1 MSKGKF
7 IYNEHTLQYEKIE
20 VNWKEQSLK
29 IFGILSAFI
38 VTVIICY
45 PLMSRMF
52 PTAEVQVKNNEI
64 DQLKLRYETLIK
76 QNELNEKAISS
87 LYDRDANLYRMMFN
101 VDPIDPSVLSG
112 GTGGHDKYAHL
123 AKFSSS
129 KTIIETQDKVERLS
143 QLIALQSKSFDT
155 INRLVREKEKMITSI
170 PSIKPVREDMLA
182 SDVGYLSGFGMRI
195 HPIHKVRR
203 MHKGIDFT
211 APQGTAIQAT
221 GSGEVVQA
229 GRDGGYG
236 NCVIIDHGYGYR
248 TLYGHMSRI
257 DVKVGQRMKKGQP
270 IGLIGSTGASTGP
283 HCHYEVHFNGN
294 VVNPIQFVMD
304 GLTPSEYQTL
314 VSAASKEG
322 NSMD

>member
-1 MSKGKF
+1 MSKEKF

-20 VNWKEQSLK
+20 ANWKEQALK
-29 IFGILSAFI
+29 VFGILSALI
-38 VTVIICY
+38 VTVIFCY
-45 PLMSRMF
+45 PLLNRLF
-52 PTAEVQVKNNEI
+52 PTAEVQAKNNEI
-64 DQLKLRYETLIK
+64 DQWKLRFETLMK
-76 QNELNEKAISS
+76 QNDLNEKAITS
-87 LYDRDANLYRMMFN
+87 LNERDANLYRMMFN
-101 VDPIDPSVLSG
+101 MERIDPSVLAG

-123 AKFSSS
+123 GTFGGA
-129 KTIIETQDKVERLS
+129 KTIVQTQDKVEHLS

-155 INRLVREKEKMITSI
+155 IMRMVREKEKMLVSI
-170 PSIKPVREDMLA
+170 PSIKPVREDKLA
-182 SDVGYLSGFGMRI
+182 ADISYLSGFGMRI

-229 GRDGGYG
+229 GKDGGYG

-257 DVKVGQRMKKGQP
+257 DVKVGQKMKKGQQ

-304 GLTPSEYQTL
+304 GLTPTEYQAL
-314 VSAASKEG
+314 VSAATKEG